1 MINPVATGLEE
12 QRSRLRQVL
21 CPGGAT
27 FLVGNYR
34 YLLLFPSQ
42 FQHVL
47 DEIFA
52 VKPEQPACADYIEFV
67 EQPEYVFFSEQL
79 GATIGVYRISFI
91 VDSVRLRLGA
101 IKDIIGTEV
110 NRRNVIYLT

>member
-1 MINPVATGLEE
+1 MINPVATGLKE

-34 YLLLFPSQ
+34 YLLLFLSQ

-47 DEIFA
+47 NEVFA

-79 GATIGVYRISFI
+79 GATIGVYGIRFI
-91 VDSVRLRLGA
+91 VDSVRAWLGT
-101 IKDIIGTEV
+101 IENIIGV
-110 NRRNVIYLT
+110 